1 MKAQRWQIRSGVGC
15 GTWSGLEPNEWIMG
29 PRARAANAP
38 GRARGGR
45 VGSPLVTEP
54 APVDSATPVYGS
66 LTSVLSDGPVRSLVA
81 SQFLY
86 SVGFSLQAA
95 VLGLQIFEITDREF
109 DLGLLGLAEFAPAAL
124 LVLVSGSVADRF
136 NRRKVAVIG
145 LLAEFICGIAL
156 MVYALSDP
164 TRAWPIFVIAI
175 CFGAARSFVSPAT
188 RAMPPMVAPE
198 GALPRVIAVNSATW
212 TAAYIVGPAM
222 SGFLYA
228 IDPWVAYAT
237 SAALVGVGTGLMAF
251 VRFRRQ
257 PPPPDPGSRPS
268 VHSALE
274 GLKFIRRTPILF
286 AAISLDLFAV
296 LFGGAVALL
305 PAIAKNRLGVGE
317 VAYGWLRAAGGI
329 GAAGMAFA
337 LAVKPVS
344 RFVGK
349 RLLICV
355 GLFGVATIALGAT
368 HNYWVAF
375 VAVVVLSSADM
386 VSVFIRSTLV
396 PLVTP
401 DDKRGRVLA
410 VENVFIGA
418 SNELGAFESG
428 VAAALM
434 GTPVAIIGGGIATL
448 VVVGTWWWK
457 FPALRDVDRFEDI
470 LVD

>member
-1 MKAQRWQIRSGVGC
+1 
-15 GTWSGLEPNEWIMG
+15 
-29 PRARAANAP
+29 
-38 GRARGGR
+38 
-45 VGSPLVTEP
+45 VTE
-54 APVDSATPVYGS
+54 AEPVDTAPSYDT
-66 LTSVLSDGPVRSLVA
+66 LTSVLSDGPVRALIA

-86 SVGFSLQAA
+86 SCGFSLQAA
-95 VLGLQIFEITDREF
+95 VLGLQIFDITDREF

-136 NRRKVAVIG
+136 NRRRVAVIG
-145 LLAEFICGIAL
+145 LLAELLCGIAL
-156 MVYALSDP
+156 MVYALSEP
-164 TRAWPIFVIAI
+164 NRAWPIFLIAVF
-175 CFGAARSFVSPAT
+175 FGSARSFVSPAT
-188 RAMPPMVAPE
+188 RAMPPMVAPD
-198 GALPRVIAVNSATW
+198 GALPRVIAVSSATW

-228 IDPWVAYAT
+228 IAPWVAYAT
-237 SAALVGVGTGLMAF
+237 SAAMVGIGTALMFF

-257 PPPPDPGSRPS
+257 PPPPDPGSRPT

-305 PAIAKNRLGVGE
+305 PAIAKDRLGVGE

-329 GAAGMAFA
+329 GAAAMAIA
-337 LAVKPVS
+337 LAIKPVS

-349 RLLICV
+349 RLLFCV
-355 GLFGVATIALGAT
+355 GLFGVATIVLGLT
-368 HNYWVAF
+368 RSYWVAF
-375 VAVVVLSSADM
+375 VALIVLSSADM

-428 VAAALM
+428 VAAALL
-434 GTPVAIIGGGIATL
+434 GTPVAIVSGGIATL
-448 VVVGTWWWK
+448 VVVATWWWR
-457 FPALRDVDRFEDI
+457 FPEMRDVDRFEDI